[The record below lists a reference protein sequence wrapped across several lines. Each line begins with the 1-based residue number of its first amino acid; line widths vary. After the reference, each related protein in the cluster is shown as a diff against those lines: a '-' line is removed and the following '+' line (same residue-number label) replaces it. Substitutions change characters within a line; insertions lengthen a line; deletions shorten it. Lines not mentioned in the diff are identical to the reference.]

1 MWFCHSTQS
10 VTVSARATDLDPSVL
25 RRRQFS
31 NTQAQSVSMRRKRS
45 DSVWCVRARALA
57 LQMSPHLH
65 TQHQRKTMATVRR
78 LGPGAE
84 VSPAFPSGPT
94 MPRFAQYE
102 IALDHTNTRHARHAR
117 PRCCCLVLGDFGRCK
132 RRNFTTTTTPSGGV
146 WNTSAS
152 TEDKENGPRLAQ
164 NSAQCA
170 PLACGPTRMYCS

>member
-1 MWFCHSTQS
+1 MVC
-10 VTVSARATDLDPSVL
+10 A
-25 RRRQFS
+25 
-31 NTQAQSVSMRRKRS
+31 
-45 DSVWCVRARALA
+45 RARALA

-102 IALDHTNTRHARHAR
+102 IALDHTNTRHARHTR

-132 RRNFTTTTTPSGGV
+132 RRNFTTTTTTPSGGV

-152 TEDKENGPRLAQ
+152 TEDKENGPLLAQ

-170 PLACGPTRMYCS
+170 PLACGPVSFSRFFFSLLLQQSHVATLTARGDKIAHARPHHVCASNRGR